1 MGKSLKGKELG
12 RGITQRKDGTYQARF
27 INRFGKRQTIYGKT
41 VTEITKRL
49 RDEQYE
55 NEKQINVV
63 NDKMTLDE
71 WFEIWITTC
80 KTHCRNTTKRT
91 YKIQYNR
98 LREKLG
104 WRRLTKLKLVSL
116 QEAFNELAT
125 DKMRQDCKALLSDMF
140 KRAIENELMVK
151 NIAIGINPIIEN
163 KEKEE
168 KRILSDEEIKILLDS
183 SKSGQMYAFYV
194 IALETG
200 MRMGEILG
208 LTWDCVDFKEGI
220 IDIQKTLCYI
230 PNNGDAI
237 YEFHQTKTKAGKR
250 KIPMTKKVKEVLL
263 EQKKRKNQ
271 IIMRHPVAYPGMENL
286 VFCSK
291 TNRPVHESNIRAA
304 IRYRVNKINE
314 ENQQIEFK
322 AFTPHCL
329 RHTFATKAID
339 KGMRPKTLQK
349 ILGHNFLQMTMDL
362 YCHVE
367 ESTLK
372 TEMALIGEVV

>member
-314 ENQQIEFK
+314 ENPQIEFK
-322 AFTPHCL
+322 AFTPHG
-329 RHTFATKAID
+329 RVIIRT
-339 KGMRPKTLQK
+339 
-349 ILGHNFLQMTMDL
+349 
-362 YCHVE
+362 
-367 ESTLK
+367 S
-372 TEMALIGEVV
+372 